1 MVTKTSRETK
11 VNFDCSLLQ
20 KMVDGDLDSFY
31 LMYDD
36 TADELVVKF
45 IEPKNPTSYISSDEN
60 WSIIVDPVAKCVVG
74 LSFMNFAEE
83 FLAEPIAREQ
93 WKAPLKILK
102 RKYVKILSERKEKQ
116 IFTLYNDFLQTLGPF
131 PMEKCFA

>member
-1 MVTKTSRETK
+1 
-11 VNFDCSLLQ
+11 
-20 KMVDGDLDSFY
+20 MVDGDLDSFY

-60 WSIIVDPVAKCVVG
+60 LSIIVDPVAKCVVG